1 MDPSSKTCRACG
13 QSFSSESELQE
24 HRRSMHQSEINPTG
38 TDIEETDI
46 QGEDEEQVA

>member
-1 MDPSSKTCRACG
+1 
-13 QSFSSESELQE
+13 
-24 HRRSMHQSEINPTG
+24 MHQSEINPTG